1 MTFVWYFAYGS
12 NMQSATLRG
21 RRQIDYRRALPARV
35 PGWRLVLDKPPLFG
49 TGNSFANLIPDPA
62 AEAFGVLF
70 EITHGDLAHLDLTE
84 GVLIDN
90 YRRVAVTAHSLGD
103 HAAPLQAFTLTSDR
117 RDASLQPST
126 RYMNLL
132 IEGAIEHGL
141 PAEYV
146 AYLRTIPA
154 IEEHE
159 AIARFRPMIDEFLR
173 KPPSDGSSD

>member
-1 MTFVWYFAYGS
+1 MTTVWYFAYGS

-21 RRQIDYRRALPARV
+21 RRGIEYLRAVPGRV

-49 TGNSFANLIPDPA
+49 DGNSFANLIPDTT

-84 GVLIDN
+84 GVLIEN
-90 YRRVAVTAHSLGD
+90 YRRVPVIAH
-103 HAAPLQAFTLTSDR
+103 PLRGEASPVEAFTLTSER
-117 RDASLQPST
+117 RNPSLLPST
-126 RYMNLL
+126 RYMSLL

-141 PAEYV
+141 PAEYIE
-146 AYLRTIPA
+146 YLRTLPA

-159 AIARFRPMIDEFLR
+159 AVARFRPMIDEFLR
-173 KPPSDGSSD
+173 KPKPNP